1 MKQLTFKLR
10 EFNKEFSYYF
20 VLANII
26 EYLLN
31 TFLETSH
38 ISGSTSAT
46 NPNERSIIST
56 PKTCC
61 IFSLLVLS
69 SFVVVLLATKHESND
84 YKIFIFLA
92 LLLLIVMFLMNI

>member
-46 NPNERSIIST
+46 DPNERSIIST

-84 YKIFIFLA
+84 YKIFFLA
-92 LLLLIVMFLMNI
+92 LLLLIVMSLMNI